1 MTNAEFFRLTN
12 FLMQFVVPNE
22 IGQADVRADGE
33 ARDRPER
40 RL

>member
-1 MTNAEFFRLTN
+1 MTDADFFSLTN

-22 IGQADVRADGE
+22 LDAPMYERMARLGIG
-33 ARDRPER
+33 PNW